1 LQNKEKTMTETSCEF
16 VTVRLAGQLL
26 GVPVLLVHDVLR
38 SQQITRVPR
47 APGFVAGILNLRGRI
62 VTAIDLRARLGLSPR
77 EANAPTM
84 NVVVE
89 HKGDPY
95 SFVIDTVGDVLRL
108 EPAQMERNP
117 VTLDQRWRSVSDG
130 IYRLDEELLVVLD
143 IRKLLDFEIALA
155 A

>member
-1 LQNKEKTMTETSCEF
+1 MTETSREF
-16 VTVRLAGQLL
+16 VTVRLDGQLL
-26 GVPVLLVHDVLR
+26 GIPVLLVHDVLR

-47 APGFVAGILNLRGRI
+47 APGYVAGILNLRGRI
-62 VTAIDLRARLGLSPR
+62 VTAIDLRARLGLPPR
-77 EANAPTM
+77 ADGAPTM
-84 NVVVE
+84 NIVVE

-108 EPAQMERNP
+108 EQTQMERNP

-130 IYRLDEELLVVLD
+130 IYRLENELLVVVD
-143 IRKLLDFEIALA
+143 VRQLLDFGNAMA